1 METRTDIS
9 ELLRRLE
16 KLEGRFPKNARAS
29 AAEGH
34 VHKPAAG
41 GGGGGTTIVVQKDDA
56 TIEAAA
62 TTIDFDDT
70 DAAGFVTSSPAGEAN
85 VNMARYALLGGRA
98 GGQSVIGGTV
108 DNTYLTIQGNS
119 IDASDPVKLLSPLM
133 MAATT
138 NDYIQDS
145 AGNRHL
151 TFANDT
157 TATTNVDT
165 FAGRVR
171 VNGNISINGATVDNS
186 AIRIT
191 PPSTINPAGVTYN
204 NIDFPLTNATLGK
217 AMTTYSV
224 INTTGTLLLAG
235 FNLTNYIGLNFGPAL
250 TTSAGGASTVTNFV
264 ALNVVGTV
272 STSAAQ
278 NMTMTTYESRIVP
291 NINASGGGTTTVTT
305 ANLLRLFP
313 TIGTNT
319 TITTLR
325 GLYIQTPSNSGT
337 VTDFFALDI
346 DDITATV
353 SGIKR
358 AIRVRGTSAPSLHRP
373 PLLVGGS
380 SDTQAPIASAALE
393 VDSTTGALVP
403 PRMTAAQRD
412 ALTAADGMDLY
423 NSDDKKTQARENG
436 LWQYLSTAVGNR
448 DPGSFTILTEQYFLQ
463 YQDLILT
470 GAEDIAV
477 QGTGDLIVFDLPS
490 VSGDIATTG
499 RGN

>member
-1 METRTDIS
+1 METRVDIS

-41 GGGGGTTIVVQKDDA
+41 GGGGGTTIIVQKDDA
-56 TIEAAA
+56 TVEAAA

-85 VNMARYALLGGRA
+85 VNMARYALLGGRS

-191 PPSTINPAGVTYN
+191 PLSSINPAGATYN
-204 NIDFPLTNATLGK
+204 NIDFPLATATLAK
-217 AMTTYSV
+217 ALTTYS
-224 INTTGTLLLAG
+224 ILNTTGTLALAG
-235 FNLTNYIGLNFGPAL
+235 FNLTNYLGLNFGPTL
-250 TTSAGGASTVTNFV
+250 STSVGPSTVTNCI

-272 STSAAQ
+272 TTTAAQ
-278 NMTMTTYESRIVP
+278 NMTVTTYENRIVP

-313 TIGTNT
+313 TIGTGT

-325 GLYIQTPSNSGT
+325 GLYVQTPSNSGT
-337 VTDFFALDI
+337 VTTFVGLDI
-346 DDITATV
+346 DASTV
-353 SGIKR
+353 G
-358 AIRVRGTSAPSLHRP
+358 
-373 PLLVGGS
+373 
-380 SDTQAPIASAALE
+380 
-393 VDSTTGALVP
+393 
-403 PRMTAAQRD
+403 
-412 ALTAADGMDLY
+412 
-423 NSDDKKTQARENG
+423 
-436 LWQYLSTAVGNR
+436 
-448 DPGSFTILTEQYFLQ
+448 
-463 YQDLILT
+463 
-470 GAEDIAV
+470 
-477 QGTGDLIVFDLPS
+477 
-490 VSGDIATTG
+490 ATTG
-499 RGN
+499 IGARIGLFNTYALQLTDTGGTAAGGITWGTDTDLYRSAADTLKTDDAFVCATVNTGGGAF